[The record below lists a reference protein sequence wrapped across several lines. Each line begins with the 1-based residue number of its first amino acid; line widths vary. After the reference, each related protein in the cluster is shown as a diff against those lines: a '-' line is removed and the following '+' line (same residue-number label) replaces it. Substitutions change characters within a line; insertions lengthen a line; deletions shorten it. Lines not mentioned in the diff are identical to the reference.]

1 MAYIQPTGVIHLLGG
16 INIDSNYNDTLYFD
30 SEAEQQAFFKSK
42 LIRTLS
48 NQYYTRVSGGVIK
61 AAISE
66 QVALSINYLM
76 FQNANTV
83 ADGGYSTKWFYAFV
97 KRVEYVSNGRYN
109 IYYDIDVMQTYFF
122 NYRLPQC
129 FVERE
134 HTDDDTPY
142 LNHIEEDLDTGEPIV
157 AQEFDPELSKYVSK
171 IWNFNYDLD
180 AVLIVYHP
188 NTENNKV
195 VYDGINLHGI
205 YSAFNYMAV
214 PPATLTEKLNELTAN
229 NCTIIDCIMMPSEF
243 IIQEQGDEH
252 IIQIVNNSVGTYYP
266 KNKKLLSYP
275 YRYYLIINNEGKSVT
290 IKPELIDGAGEGV
303 VGELKLVEIS
313 TIVPSPLMM
322 LYPKNYDGVNENYE
336 HGLYFTQFPQVG
348 VSQDTYRTWWAQN
361 KNSYTMGIVADVI
374 GTVNSVAQ
382 GVGSVAEG
390 TAKVLAG
397 DLSGAG
403 DIAAGGSSIKSSSVS
418 GGLSIAK
425 SMAKKRDMKNAPD
438 SLINASEGA
447 TLLPRIGRFGFT
459 VFEMTLHR
467 DYLESIDN
475 YFSLFGYSVKRVK
488 VPNRNVRT
496 CFTFTK
502 TNGCKILPIQRNEG
516 DPAFVTPDATDCK
529 LIESIYDNGVRF
541 WISEKHNNIGNYLID
556 NPVKPQTEG

>member
-16 INIDSNYNDTLYFD
+16 VNLDSNYNDTLYFE

-42 LIRTLS
+42 LIRTLN

-97 KRVEYVSNGRYN
+97 KRVEYVANGRYN

-122 NYRLPQC
+122 NYSLPQC

-142 LNHIEEDLDTGEPIV
+142 LNHIEEDLETGEPIV
-157 AQEFDPELSKYVSK
+157 AQEFDLELSKYVSK
-171 IWNFNYDLD
+171 MWNYNYDLD
-180 AVLIVYHP
+180 AVLIVYHE
-188 NTENNKV
+188 NTENKT
-195 VYDGINLHGI
+195 VYNGINLHGV
-205 YSAFNYMAV
+205 YSAFNYIAV
-214 PPATLTEKLNELTAN
+214 TPETLTAKLNELTSN
-229 NCTIIDCIMMPSEF
+229 NCTIIDCVMMPQEF
-243 IIQEQGDEH
+243 LITDQSDEFT
-252 IIQIVNNSVGTYYP
+252 IPVLNTSIGVYYP

-290 IKPELIDGAGEGV
+290 LKPELIDGAGAGV
-303 VGELKLVEIS
+303 VGELKLIEIS
-313 TIVPSPLMM
+313 TAVPSPIMM

-361 KNSYTMGIVADVI
+361 KNSYTMGIVADVVS
-374 GTVNSVAQ
+374 TVNN
-382 GVGSVAEG
+382 VGMAVGGAGEG
-390 TAKVLAG
+390 IAKAMVG
-397 DLSGAG
+397 DLSGLSGVVSA
-403 DIAAGGSSIKSSSVS
+403 GSSIQSSLVS
-418 GGLSIAK
+418 GELSIAK
-425 SMAKKRDMKNAPD
+425 SVAKKRDMKNAPD
-438 SLINASEGA
+438 SLINASESS

-459 VFEMTLHR
+459 VFEMTLHK

-475 YFSLFGYSVKRVK
+475 YFSLFGYAVKRVK

-502 TNGCKILPIQRNEG
+502 TNGCKILPKQRNEG

-541 WISEKHNNIGNYLID
+541 WVSDKHNDIGNYLID
-556 NPVKPQTEG
+556 NPVKIQTEG